1 MKLDGIDTYVTT
13 PPTGIGGSHWVL
25 VRVTTDDGITGV
37 GECYGVPFAGDVVA
51 RMVED
56 TFDRY
61 IAGEDP
67 HDVETMYRRVYS
79 AGFTQRPDV
88 SVMGVFSGIEMAVWD
103 ILGKAH
109 DQPVYN
115 LLGGAFHRRLRTYT
129 YLYPR
134 SADDTRHRPSADV
147 DIEGDVYHDPTVA
160 AERALDYV
168 EAGFTAIKQDP
179 TGPYAVQGGREL
191 SMGELARSEANARAI
206 REAVGDRAD
215 LLFGTHGQMST
226 GSAIRLARRLEQFDP
241 LWFEEPCPPDQVE
254 AIGQVAGATSIPV
267 ATGERLTTRREFHDA
282 LKVGV
287 RILQPNIGRA
297 GGVWETKK
305 IAGVAE
311 LFNAQVAPHIYC
323 GPIAHAAAAH
333 VGFSSPNFLML
344 ETIQT
349 AFHDDLVAE
358 PLSWEAGYLI
368 APTRPGLG
376 LELNLD
382 VVAAHPYEPG
392 GPLHLEMTQHPVPS
406 DNTRLPDEFS
416 RRRAG
421 APVRPGPRS
430 APPPGHGDGHDRG

>member
-147 DIEGDVYHDPTVA
+147 DIDIDIEGDVYHDPTVA

-267 ATGERLTTRREFHDA
+267 ATGERL
-282 LKVGV
+282 
-287 RILQPNIGRA
+287 
-297 GGVWETKK
+297 
-305 IAGVAE
+305 
-311 LFNAQVAPHIYC
+311 
-323 GPIAHAAAAH
+323 
-333 VGFSSPNFLML
+333 
-344 ETIQT
+344 
-349 AFHDDLVAE
+349 
-358 PLSWEAGYLI
+358 
-368 APTRPGLG
+368 
-376 LELNLD
+376 
-382 VVAAHPYEPG
+382 
-392 GPLHLEMTQHPVPS
+392 
-406 DNTRLPDEFS
+406 
-416 RRRAG
+416 
-421 APVRPGPRS
+421 
-430 APPPGHGDGHDRG
+430 